1 MNDTL
6 AKDLVFDKI
15 PFWVQVHNIPFNFQ
29 TRKVAEKLC
38 ETMGDILKSNGA
50 TDNDGGSFFRVRVMV
65 NITSPLCRGKVITL
79 PNGNKHWVKF
89 RYEHL
94 PSV

>member
-1 MNDTL
+1 M
-6 AKDLVFDKI
+6 
-15 PFWVQVHNIPFNFQ
+15 
-29 TRKVAEKLC
+29 AEKLC

-89 RYEHL
+89 RYERL
-94 PSV
+94 PSI